1 MVKPLIAIL
10 LALTTSNAIAD
21 NVFIYED
28 EDKKPSKIGKGN
40 MYIYKEEGGQVLLT
54 NVNPSSNFDK
64 FTKKVKVTYH
74 RDSKVD
80 GDSKSNSNSSSYAN
94 SAYLS
99 LR

>member
-28 EDKKPSKIGKGN
+28 EDKKPSNIGKGN
-40 MYIYKEEGGQVLLT
+40 MYIHKDKGGQVLLT
-54 NVNPSSNFDK
+54 NTNPSGNFDK

-80 GDSKSNSNSSSYAN
+80 GDSKSNSSYAD
-94 SAYLS
+94 SAFLS